1 MLEYVTVADV
11 DALLGNDWTTA
22 DNKAVCV
29 KKANLWLNSKIVKD
43 VGEPIPDDVKLAG
56 AQMAKLA
63 ASGGLFCTKQREV
76 LSSDVSAA
84 SGTHVKK
91 TFQSGSISVA
101 AEESFALALIS
112 PWMGGIGSVIMLKR
126 I

>member
-1 MLEYVTVADV
+1 MLEYVTIADV

-43 VGEPIPDDVKLAG
+43 VGEPIPEDIKLAG

-63 ASGGLFCTKQREV
+63 ASGGLFGSKQREV

-84 SGTHVKK
+84 SGTHTKK
-91 TFQSGSISVA
+91 TFRSGSISVS